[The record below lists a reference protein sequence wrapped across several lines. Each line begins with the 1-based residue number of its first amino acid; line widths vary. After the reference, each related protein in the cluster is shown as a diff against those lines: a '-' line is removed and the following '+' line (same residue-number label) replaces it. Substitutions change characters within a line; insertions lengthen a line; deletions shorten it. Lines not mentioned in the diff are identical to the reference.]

1 MLPDGKPLTG
11 MALVSWLK
19 STLQQIGVN
28 PTQFSGHSFLIGA
41 ATTAAARGIGD
52 ATIQTLGR
60 WKSDSYTR
68 YIRIPRNELSTLSGT
83 LA

>member
-1 MLPDGKPLTG
+1 MLPDGKTLTR
-11 MALVSWLK
+11 MALGNWLK
-19 STLQQIGVN
+19 STLQQLGIN
-28 PTQFSGHSFLIGA
+28 PAQFSGHSFRIGA
-41 ATTAAARGIGD
+41 ATARGIGD